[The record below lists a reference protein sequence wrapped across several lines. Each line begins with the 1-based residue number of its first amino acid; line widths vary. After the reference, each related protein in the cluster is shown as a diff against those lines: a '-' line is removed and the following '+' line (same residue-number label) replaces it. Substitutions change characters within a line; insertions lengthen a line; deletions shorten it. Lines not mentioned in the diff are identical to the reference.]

1 MLQGEK
7 MKDNELFKPLLG
19 EGEIVLKTYRPHKL
33 RTFFNQI
40 VYWIILSILIVPG
53 VVVLSTIEG
62 GGFDY
67 IIMSIYLVIY
77 AVLIAISFLLTG
89 LWLNKT
95 IFAVTNKRVLIRT
108 GRIGV
113 DYKSLDFNML
123 GAITVNVSWVDK
135 LLHKNTGSIAFGS
148 MSSPLVSSG
157 VAKFSFDFVNKPYD
171 VYKEVKAIID
181 TTKNNEIEKEK

>member
-1 MLQGEK
+1 M
-7 MKDNELFKPLLG
+7 
-19 EGEIVLKTYRPHKL
+19 

-148 MSSPLVSSG
+148 MSSPLGSSG

>member
-1 MLQGEK
+1 

-95 IFAVTNKRVLIRT
+95 IFAVTNKRVLIQT

-123 GAITVNVSWVDK
+123 GAITVNVS
-135 LLHKNTGSIAFGS
+135 
-148 MSSPLVSSG
+148 
-157 VAKFSFDFVNKPYD
+157 
-171 VYKEVKAIID
+171 
-181 TTKNNEIEKEK
+181 